1 MLNRYYDKKRVA
13 EKIRNNQ
20 HRSLVGGLWH
30 ELGSL
35 QIQYLKNQGLSPDT
49 RLLDVGCGCF
59 RAGVHAIGFLE
70 PGNYYG
76 IDISQDLMQAGYE
89 KELRTAG
96 LATRMPVSNMAVTN
110 DFNMKS
116 FGVDFDYFIAQS
128 LFTHLPLNHLVL
140 CLKRAEAVAQ
150 PSARFFATF
159 FICARPEQ
167 WFGPI
172 KHESGVTTYPNRDPY
187 HYYREHIEFAAE
199 RTSWT
204 LDFIED
210 WNHPRGQAIAGFSL
224 PAPD

>member
-128 LFTHLPLNHLVL
+128 LFTHLPLNHLML
-140 CLKRAEAVAQ
+140 CLERAKAVAQ
-150 PSARFFATF
+150 AHAKFFATF
-159 FICARPEQ
+159 FICGQPDQ
-167 WFGPI
+167 WPSAV
-172 KHESGVTTYPNRDPY
+172 KHKSGVTTYPDRDPY
-187 HYYREHIEFAAE
+187 HYCHEHIAFAAD
-199 RTSWT
+199 RASWT
-204 LDFIED
+204 LEFIED
-210 WNHPRGQAIAGFSL
+210 WDHPRGQSIAGFS
-224 PAPD
+224 PREPD